1 MMCMRR
7 FATLFLLC
15 GTVCVGQHLT
25 APVPMNEATEAALAK
40 DIPVLMEKAGVPGLS
55 IAVIRGGKT
64 VWVDSFGVRNAETK
78 KPVTADTMFNV
89 GSLSKPVFAYSVL
102 KLVDAG
108 KLKLDEPL
116 APYLPKESTE
126 GDPRFQ
132 QITARIVLSHRTG
145 FPNWPGDGKPLTI
158 HFTPGERFSYSGS
171 GMVFLQKA
179 VEKITGKPLN
189 DYMQEAVF
197 GPLGMRHSSYV
208 RNPAFESQVAVGHDV
223 GGAPVDLFKA
233 DQANAAASLETTAED
248 YAIFLDAVLQSKGLQ
263 PATVRDMETAQIAVD
278 TGCSNCVEG
287 TPSGKLSSAIFW
299 GLGFGMEKTADGDS
313 LWHWGDNGVFKAFFV
328 VRPAT
333 KSGVVY
339 MTNGENGLSIGRQIL
354 AETLGGEQ
362 PAFDWLKY
370 DNYDSPALGFTRT
383 ALKDGAAVALK
394 NFSAE
399 LVSGKISE
407 GTINT
412 TGYQLM
418 GRKKIEDAIL
428 LFRKNVELHP
438 ESWNVYDSLGE
449 AYMNH
454 GDKDLA
460 VKNYEKSVELNPKN
474 ENGGA
479 TLREVGEK
487 YFQKILIPRGEP
499 PPPAGENAVIP
510 DDLAQQFPSFLV
522 LVFHRA

>member
-1 MMCMRR
+1 MLRARGVVQLC
-7 FATLFLLC
+7 AVSFLL
-15 GTVCVGQHLT
+15 GTVVCRAQSV
-25 APVPMNEATEAALAK
+25 APIKVAPIKMDAAAEARLGK
-40 DIPVLMEKAGVPGLS
+40 DIPALMEKAGVPGLS
-55 IAVIRGGKT
+55 VAVIRKGKT
-64 VWVDSFGVRNAETK
+64 VWTASYGVRSETTK
-78 KPVTADTMFNV
+78 AAVNGDTMFNV
-89 GSLSKPVFAYSVL
+89 GSLSKCVFAYGVL

-108 KLKLDEPL
+108 KLKLDEPI
-116 APYLPKESTE
+116 APYLAKEFLVN
-126 GDPRFQ
+126 DPRFDK
-132 QITARIVLSHRTG
+132 ITPRIVLSHRTG
-145 FPNWPGDGKPLTI
+145 FPNWPADGKPLEI
-158 HFTPGERFSYSGS
+158 HFTPGEKFSYSGA
-171 GMVFLQKA
+171 GMVLLQKA

-197 GPLGMRHSSYV
+197 APLGMKHSSYV
-208 RNPAFESQVAVGHDV
+208 WNAALENDIAYGHDV
-223 GGAPVDLFKA
+223 SGAPVDLFKA
-233 DQANAAASLETTAED
+233 NEANAAASLMTTAED
-248 YAIFLDAVLQSKGLQ
+248 YAKFLDAVLDGKGLK
-263 PATVRDMETAQIAVD
+263 PETLREMENPQIAVD
-278 TGCSNCVEG
+278 TGCTNCVEG
-287 TPSGKLSSAIFW
+287 TGTGKLSTSVFW
-299 GLGFGMEKTADGDS
+299 GLGVGIENTADGES

-339 MTNGENGLSIGRQIL
+339 MTNSENGLAIARQIL

-383 ALKDGAAVALK
+383 ALKDGAGAALEK
-394 NFSAE
+394 FSAE
-399 LVSGKISE
+399 LASGKISE

-418 GRKKIEDAIL
+418 GRKKIDDAIL

-474 ENGGA
+474 ENGVA
-479 TLREVGEK
+479 TLKKLAEK
-487 YFQKILIPRGEP
+487 
-499 PPPAGENAVIP
+499 
-510 DDLAQQFPSFLV
+510 
-522 LVFHRA
+522 